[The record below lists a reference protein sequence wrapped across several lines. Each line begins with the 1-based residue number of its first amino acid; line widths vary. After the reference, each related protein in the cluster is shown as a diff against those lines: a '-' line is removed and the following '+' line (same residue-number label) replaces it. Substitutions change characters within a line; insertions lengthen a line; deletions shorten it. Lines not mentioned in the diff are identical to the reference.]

1 MSTGWSADQPVRV
14 VEHCVDLFPERAVE
28 DQFAQF
34 LPGRNP
40 NIGGIGFGGPEAIL
54 DCLENDLL
62 RTEASGLRRR
72 LDATSDPSG
81 SSRRMVMWASYLAAS
96 VRSPAGLGALPA
108 RTALRSVLPWE
119 EATRGSGVGR
129 LVPEDYPLGSLGN
142 EAERQVVAA
151 LRDGL
156 DDRWLILPSVKL
168 HLPDRDR
175 ELDVVLL
182 HPTFG
187 VLDIEV
193 KGHRAEL
200 RKGRWYAHNKE
211 MVPQPTDQ
219 ARHNAYAL
227 RGLIR
232 DNIAGQEHIGVEY
245 LIALPNTSRPVSD
258 LPPGGDWVN
267 VLTGETLD
275 DPDALTERIEILAF
289 SRTVSAQLSDNDVGA
304 IVALLCPDIEF
315 GYDPTARMR
324 RSRANLDELCATQIG
339 ALERLD
345 ANRRVVALGAAGTGK
360 TRLAMAW
367 ARRAFAREERVLL
380 TCYNDPLGGRIAEQL
395 PEDPDLVIGSFLRLA
410 LAFDGMA
417 PLTVPDDA
425 DHDWWTI
432 TAVGHL
438 HSHWHE
444 VTERFDTIV
453 IDEAQDFS
461 PAWLAQ
467 LEALLD
473 PDGPRRLLIAADV
486 DQELYARGFQVPSA
500 DAGWTHCELVA
511 NCRNAQEIGRLLR
524 RHLGGAP
531 APARGPL
538 ATDLRLIAIQPGAA
552 GESGSGDASADV
564 PESGSAGEPGSG
576 SAPAD
581 ASASGSVVEPA
592 APATIDDPSRPASPR
607 AEPAV
612 IAAAVR
618 AEIDRL
624 VLDEER
630 DPDEVAVLTFSS
642 RLRNHLLADAE
653 LVRWEQRHDG
663 LLCENVHRVK
673 GLEFDTVILVADSE
687 IGDDL
692 LYVGISRAVSELII
706 VAPASVATR
715 LGLKPS
721 PAPM

>member
-1 MSTGWSADQPVRV
+1 M
-14 VEHCVDLFPERAVE
+14 
-28 DQFAQF
+28 
-34 LPGRNP
+34 
-40 NIGGIGFGGPEAIL
+40 
-54 DCLENDLL
+54 
-62 RTEASGLRRR
+62 
-72 LDATSDPSG
+72 
-81 SSRRMVMWASYLAAS
+81 
-96 VRSPAGLGALPA
+96 
-108 RTALRSVLPWE
+108 
-119 EATRGSGVGR
+119 GR

-156 DDRWLILPSVKL
+156 DDGWLILPSVKL
-168 HLPDRDR
+168 HLRNRDR

-182 HPTFG
+182 HPTYG

-193 KGHRAEL
+193 KGHRADI
-200 RKGRWYAHNKE
+200 RKGRWVSGTKE
-211 MVPQPTDQ
+211 IVPQPNEQ

-227 RGLIR
+227 RDHIR
-232 DNIAGQEHIGVEY
+232 EHVASQSRIEVEY

-275 DPDALTERIEILAF
+275 DADALSERIEVLAF
-289 SRTVSAQLSDNDVGA
+289 SRTVTGQLSDDDVEA
-304 IVALLCPDIEF
+304 IVTLLCPDIAF
-315 GYDPTARMR
+315 AWDPTARMR

-345 ANRRVVALGAAGTGK
+345 ANHRVVALGSAGTGK

-380 TCYNDPLGGRIAEQL
+380 TCYNDPLGGRIADQL
-395 PEDPDLVIGSFLRLA
+395 PEDPDLVVGAFLRLA

-425 DHDWWTI
+425 DHGWWTI

-444 VTERFDTIV
+444 ITERFDTIV
-453 IDEAQDFS
+453 VDEAQDFS

-486 DQELYARGFQVPSA
+486 DQELYARGFQVPPA

-538 ATDLRLIAIQPGAA
+538 ATDLRFVAVEPGALTV
-552 GESGSGDASADV
+552 DSATV
-564 PESGSAGEPGSG
+564 
-576 SAPAD
+576 
-581 ASASGSVVEPA
+581 
-592 APATIDDPSRPASPR
+592 T
-607 AEPAV
+607 
-612 IAAAVR
+612 AAVR

-630 DPDEVAVLTFSS
+630 DATEVAVLTFSS
-642 RLRNHLLADAE
+642 RLRDHLLADAE
-653 LVRWEQRHDG
+653 LVRWEQRSDG

-673 GLEFDTVILVADSE
+673 GLEFDTVILVADTE
-687 IGDDL
+687 VTDDL
-692 LYVGISRAVSELII
+692 LYVGISRAVSELVI
-706 VAPASVATR
+706 VAPPTVATS

-721 PAPM
+721 PAPI